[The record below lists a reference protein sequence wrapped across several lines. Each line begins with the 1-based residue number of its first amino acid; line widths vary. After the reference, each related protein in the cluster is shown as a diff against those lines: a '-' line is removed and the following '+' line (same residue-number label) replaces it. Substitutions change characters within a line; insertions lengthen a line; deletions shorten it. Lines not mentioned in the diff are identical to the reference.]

1 MEEKLISKKELLQIT
16 DISYGQLYR
25 WKRKKIIPEEWFIK
39 KSVSTGQE
47 TFFPEEKILERIRE
61 ILRLKDTVSL
71 DELSAMFSNEIKK
84 CEISRKYIVE
94 NIIPEY
100 ILEMFENKYSKKE
113 RYNSDEVLFIVIF
126 KNMLESGSFNF
137 EEIISLIEKIKEKF
151 SFIKDNEI
159 LIIKRKLGVL
169 FYYLTE
175 REEEIIKDD
184 EAKVLL
190 KLNFFEIKKY
200 ISRII

>member
-100 ILEMFENKYSKKE
+100 ILEMFENKYGKKE

-137 EEIISLIEKIKEKF
+137 EEIISLIEKMKENF

>member
-47 TFFPEEKILERIRE
+47 TFFPEEKILERIKE

-137 EEIISLIEKIKEKF
+137 EEIISLIEKIKENF
-151 SFIKDNEI
+151 SVIKDNEI

>member
-61 ILRLKDTVSL
+61 ILRLKDTVTL

-137 EEIISLIEKIKEKF
+137 EEIISLIEKIKENF
-151 SFIKDNEI
+151 SVIKDNEI

>member
-137 EEIISLIEKIKEKF
+137 EEIISLIEKIKENF
-151 SFIKDNEI
+151 SFIKDNVI

>member
-47 TFFPEEKILERIRE
+47 TFFPGEKILERIRE

-137 EEIISLIEKIKEKF
+137 EEIISLIEKIKENF

>member
-137 EEIISLIEKIKEKF
+137 EEIISLIEKIKENI
-151 SFIKDNEI
+151 SVIKDNEI

>member
-137 EEIISLIEKIKEKF
+137 EEIISLIEKIKENF
-151 SFIKDNEI
+151 SVIKDNEI

>member
-100 ILEMFENKYSKKE
+100 ILEMFENKYGKKE

-137 EEIISLIEKIKEKF
+137 EEIISLIEKIKENF

>member
-137 EEIISLIEKIKEKF
+137 EEIISLIEKIKENF

>member
-47 TFFPEEKILERIRE
+47 TFFPEEKILERIGE

>member
-71 DELSAMFSNEIKK
+71 DELSAMFSNEIKN

-137 EEIISLIEKIKEKF
+137 EEIISLIEKIKENF
-151 SFIKDNEI
+151 SVIKDNEI
-159 LIIKRKLGVL
+159 IIIKRK
-169 FYYLTE
+169 
-175 REEEIIKDD
+175 
-184 EAKVLL
+184 
-190 KLNFFEIKKY
+190 
-200 ISRII
+200 

>member
-47 TFFPEEKILERIRE
+47 TFFPEEKMLERIRE

-137 EEIISLIEKIKEKF
+137 EEIISLIEKIKENF
-151 SFIKDNEI
+151 SVIKGNEI

>member
-137 EEIISLIEKIKEKF
+137 EEIISLIEKIKENF

-190 KLNFFEIKKY
+190 KLNFFEIKK
-200 ISRII
+200 

>member
-71 DELSAMFSNEIKK
+71 DELSAMFSNEIKN

-137 EEIISLIEKIKEKF
+137 EEIISLIEKIKENF
-151 SFIKDNEI
+151 SVIKDNEI

>member
-71 DELSAMFSNEIKK
+71 DELSVMFSNEIKK

-137 EEIISLIEKIKEKF
+137 EEIISLIEKIKENF
-151 SFIKDNEI
+151 SVIKDNEI

>member
-25 WKRKKIIPEEWFIK
+25 CKRKKIIPEEWFIK

-137 EEIISLIEKIKEKF
+137 EEIISLIEKIKENF
-151 SFIKDNEI
+151 SVIKDNEI

>member
-47 TFFPEEKILERIRE
+47 TFFPEEKILERIGE

-175 REEEIIKDD
+175 REEELIKDD

>member
-61 ILRLKDTVSL
+61 ILRLKDTVYL

-137 EEIISLIEKIKEKF
+137 EEIISLIEKMKENF

>member
-84 CEISRKYIVE
+84 CEISRKYILE

-137 EEIISLIEKIKEKF
+137 EEIISLIEKIKENF

>member
-61 ILRLKDTVSL
+61 ILRLKDTVYL

-100 ILEMFENKYSKKE
+100 ILEMFENKYGKKE

-137 EEIISLIEKIKEKF
+137 EEIISLIEKMKENF

-175 REEEIIKDD
+175 REEELIKDD